1 MIKTD
6 LAKELTGG
14 MDMLKRDS
22 FELLSAYLDGEVTA
36 DERRQ
41 VENWL
46 DNDPEIQLLYGR
58 LLKLRQGLR
67 SIPAP
72 PAQQPAEQTVQQ
84 VFARLDRRP
93 KIAGFWGGA
102 AIAALFISAL
112 SVLPTSQLPERQQ
125 ALSPQPQALSDL
137 MVALNSAVVEIP
149 KTVEVLEKALDQSE
163 PLQPAKPNMN

>member
-1 MIKTD
+1 MIKTA
-6 LAKELTGG
+6 LANESTGG

-112 SVLPTSQLPERQQ
+112 SAVLPTSQLPERQQ
-125 ALSPQPQALSDL
+125 ASSPPQALPDL
-137 MVALNSAVVEIP
+137 MVALNSPVVEIP